1 MNIHEIVFP
10 TDFSPASEAAGRVA
24 REMALAARARL
35 HLVHVVPP
43 VTDPGPAGPQLSR
56 EAARLGKGLATGVA
70 LLHGRPAREII
81 TYARGWG
88 ANLIVMGTHGRTGLN
103 RRLLGS
109 VAEAVVRTSHCPVL
123 TVPMT
128 YALEAPVAALAP
140 APAAPNEA
148 EECCIVCR
156 KKTDD
161 LVCEECR
168 ALIRGE
174 PFEQEMNVERAWL
187 RRASA

>member
-1 MNIHEIVFP
+1 MNIREIVFP
-10 TDFSPASEAAGRVA
+10 TDFSPASEAAGRMA

-35 HLVHVVPP
+35 HFVHVVPP
-43 VTDPGPAGPQLSR
+43 VTDPGPAGPLLSR
-56 EAARLGKGLATGVA
+56 EAARLGTGLATDSA
-70 LLHGRPAREII
+70 LLHGRPAHEII
-81 TYARGWG
+81 TYARGRG
-88 ANLIVMGTHGRTGLN
+88 ANLIVMGTHGRTGLT

-128 YALEAPVAALAP
+128 YTPDAPVTASVP
-140 APAAPNEA
+140 APGAPDEA
-148 EECCIVCR
+148 VERCIVCR

-174 PFEQEMNVERAWL
+174 PFKREMNVEPAGLWK
-187 RRASA
+187 ASA

>member
-1 MNIHEIVFP
+1 MNIREIVFP
-10 TDFSPASEAAGRVA
+10 TDFSSASEAAGRVA

-56 EAARLGKGLATGVA
+56 EAARLGGGLTTGTA
-70 LLHGRPAREII
+70 LLSGRPAHEITTFARE
-81 TYARGWG
+81 RG
-88 ANLIVMGTHGRTGLN
+88 ADLIVMGTHGRTGLS

-109 VAEAVVRTSHCPVL
+109 VAEAVVRTSPCLVL
-123 TVPMT
+123 TVPMD
-128 YALEAPVAALAP
+128 YRVDGAPAA
-140 APAAPNEA
+140 APAAPPSPPQA
-148 EECCIVCR
+148 EERCIVCR

-161 LVCEECR
+161 LICGECR

-174 PFEQEMNVERAWL
+174 ALEQKMSAERAG
-187 RRASA
+187 RRGAPA